1 LNDDLDALFALTA
14 DMSERDLRIVS
25 RVVEAVRDLNACIGP
40 AETLAALDSA
50 IRDVALPLC

>member
-14 DMSERDLRIVS
+14 DMTERDLRIVS

-40 AETLAALDSA
+40 TETLAALDSA
-50 IRDVALPLC
+50 ISDVALPLC